1 MTYGEFCK
9 RRRSSNYKVG
19 DKVWFFHVVGF
30 DNCGPKT
37 AIDAGIIQ
45 SVEDDITLFYGVR
58 PLSTPEDT
66 FCEVSVL
73 KADMRKFRKNEKEV

>member
-1 MTYGEFCK
+1 MTYSEFCK

-45 SVEDDITLFYGVR
+45 SVEDDITPFYGVR